1 MNDEIKENEIII
13 SQQDSDRR
21 LDKYLLKYFNLAPS
35 SFVHKMLR
43 KKRIKL
49 NDKKA
54 EGNELLKEGD
64 RIRFYISPETM
75 QGLMAERGVP
85 ESISIALDIIYEDE
99 NVLIVNKPAGL
110 LTHPGDNSADDKQE
124 DTLVDRILAYLKATD
139 AYEVSKF
146 STFTPAV
153 ANRLDRNT
161 SGVVVCGKTYKA
173 LRALNESIGN
183 AEKTYLAIVCGK
195 LERGGTLRGVHVKD
209 ERSNTV
215 RISEAGVV
223 PEMGSETHAKLAV
236 TGYEP
241 VAYSKE
247 LGLTLVKVRL
257 YTGKSHQIRA
267 HMASIGHPIAG
278 DPKYGNASANRELRR
293 SFGIEG
299 QLLHARSIVLH
310 DTGALSYL
318 DGREF
323 VAEPGAGFAEVMK
336 CRSTKQGGKNE
347 SDNIGSGV
355 CDTAVPADKGHAQ
368 GVAADKRQ
376 AYHRIHH
383 RRTEH
388 DRADRRDHRSV

>member
-1 MNDEIKENEIII
+1 MNGEIKENEIII

-75 QGLMAERGVP
+75 QGFMSERNVSGN
-85 ESISIALDIIYEDE
+85 ITIALDIVYEDD

-110 LTHPGDNSADDKQE
+110 LTHPGDNSTDGMQE
-124 DTLVDRILAYLKATD
+124 DTLVDRMLAYLKATD
-139 AYEVSKF
+139 AYEISMY

-173 LRALNESIGN
+173 LRALNESIGS
-183 AEKTYLAIVCGK
+183 AEKTYLAIVCGR
-195 LERGGTLRGVHVKD
+195 LERGGILRGAHVKD

-215 RISEAGVV
+215 KISEVGVA
-223 PEMGSETHAKLAV
+223 PEIGSEAHAKLAV

-241 VAYSKE
+241 VTYLKE

-267 HMASIGHPIAG
+267 HMASIGHPVAG
-278 DPKYGNASANRELRR
+278 DPKYGNAAVNRDLRKR
-293 SFGIEG
+293 FSIEG

-310 DTGALSYL
+310 DSGALSYL

-323 VAEPGAGFAEVMK
+323 VAEPGAGFVQVMR
-336 CRSTKQGGKNE
+336 CQSLE
-347 SDNIGSGV
+347 
-355 CDTAVPADKGHAQ
+355 
-368 GVAADKRQ
+368 
-376 AYHRIHH
+376 
-383 RRTEH
+383 
-388 DRADRRDHRSV
+388 